1 MVECNAGI
9 GRYPQKPCSGNMELV
24 QSAGGSYIMES
35 CDECLRLEQWLRG
48 ASEHYVSLTDQHNQ
62 MIRQG
67 KPEASTL
74 DNAIKRARRRRNAA
88 GRLLLY
94 HRIKHLAPIT
104 ASIPV
109 ISITF
114 WGVGKLSE
122 RSTPRYHYLQSF
134 APPKNE
140 EEVRTVAQYQVKD
153 PMLAISDQ
161 SGGKRDTVTI
171 PVGAVIHDS
180 STPTTTLLGL
190 VGVYWEGRHYS
201 VSFRDL
207 LKKAQCVKS
216 A

>member
-1 MVECNAGI
+1 
-9 GRYPQKPCSGNMELV
+9 
-24 QSAGGSYIMES
+24 MES
-35 CDECLRLEQWLRG
+35 CDECLRLEQRLRS
-48 ASEHYVSLTDQHNQ
+48 ASEHYVSLTDQHDQ
-62 MIRQG
+62 MIREG
-67 KPEASTL
+67 KAEASAL

-94 HRIKHLAPIT
+94 HRINHLAPRA

-114 WGVGKLSE
+114 WGVGKLSD

-134 APPKNE
+134 APKTE
-140 EEVRTVAQYQVKD
+140 EEVRKVAQYQVKD
-153 PMLAISDQ
+153 PMLAISDK

-171 PVGAVIHDS
+171 PVGAVLRDS

-207 LKKAQCVKS
+207 LKKTQCVKS

>member
-1 MVECNAGI
+1 
-9 GRYPQKPCSGNMELV
+9 
-24 QSAGGSYIMES
+24 MES
-35 CDECLRLEQWLRG
+35 CDECLRLEQRLRS
-48 ASEHYVSLTDQHNQ
+48 ASEHYVSLIVQHDQ
-62 MIRQG
+62 MIREG
-67 KPEASTL
+67 KPDASTL
-74 DNAIKRARRRRNAA
+74 DHAIQRARRRRNAA

-94 HRIKHLAPIT
+94 HRINHLAPR
-104 ASIPV
+104 ADSIPV

-114 WGVGKLSE
+114 WGVGKVSE
-122 RSTPRYHYLQSF
+122 RSTPQYHYSQSF
-134 APPKNE
+134 APPKTE
-140 EEVRTVAQYQVKD
+140 KEEVRTVAQYQVKD

-161 SGGKRDTVTI
+161 SGGKRATVTI

-201 VSFRDL
+201 VSFGDL

>member
-1 MVECNAGI
+1 MTEF
-9 GRYPQKPCSGNMELV
+9 
-24 QSAGGSYIMES
+24 

-67 KPEASTL
+67 KPEASAL

-207 LKKAQCVKS
+207 LKKTQCVKS